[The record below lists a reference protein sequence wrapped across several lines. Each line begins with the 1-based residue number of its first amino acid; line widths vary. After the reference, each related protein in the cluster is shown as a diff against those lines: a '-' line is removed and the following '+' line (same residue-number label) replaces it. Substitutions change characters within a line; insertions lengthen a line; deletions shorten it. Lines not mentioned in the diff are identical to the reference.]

1 MSTAASL
8 ARGCRHS
15 KLFGLL
21 ARLVGQAATWA
32 GKGRRY
38 QRCFMQERGVN
49 IPEDL
54 TYTPTHEWI
63 RRTAEGVTIG
73 ISDYAQS
80 ELTDIVFVDLTEVGV
95 HVNAGHEMCI
105 IESVKAV
112 AYIYAPLAGTIAVVN
127 ESLRKQPELI
137 NQDPYGEGWLVK
149 ITPDEPEHS
158 VVLLTPIAYRRKLI
172 EGD

>member
-1 MSTAASL
+1 
-8 ARGCRHS
+8 
-15 KLFGLL
+15 
-21 ARLVGQAATWA
+21 
-32 GKGRRY
+32 
-38 QRCFMQERGVN
+38 MQERGVN

-63 RRTAEGVTIG
+63 RRSADGVTVG

-80 ELTDIVFVDLTEVGV
+80 ELTDIVFVDLPDVGT
-95 HVNAGHEMCI
+95 HVNAGHEMCTL
-105 IESVKAV
+105 ESVKAV
-112 AYIYAPLAGTIAVVN
+112 AYIYAPLAGIIAAVN

-158 VVLLTPIAYRRKLI
+158 VVLLDPDAYRRKLI